1 MTKGNADRTSEGD
14 IAIGALQIMR
24 DAGGEASAAKIKDNL
39 PDYVELTAADKASS
53 QIEPGEPPYA
63 QMVDDVVSHRASAG
77 NIIAEK
83 YATYEKDRNV
93 LAITNAGRA
102 YLENRDYDEN

>member
-1 MTKGNADRTSEGD
+1 MTKENADRTSEGE

-24 DAGGEASAAKIKDNL
+24 DAGGEASATKIKEKL

-53 QIEPGEPPYA
+53 QIEPGEALYA
-63 QMVDDVVSHRASAG
+63 QIVDDVVSHCASAG
-77 NIIAEK
+77 NIIAER
-83 YATYEKDRNV
+83 YATYDKDLNV
-93 LAITNAGRA
+93 LAITNAGQA